1 MKKIFKLH
9 GNSIN
14 KRINVKKITKYVIKN
29 SLKRIFLYRAC
40 LARLK
45 MMGVTKVFS
54 YTLAHETGVT
64 SDQVRKDFSE
74 FGIKGNK
81 RGGYEIND
89 LLEKMETI
97 FHRNKDHNIIL
108 VGMGNLGQALS
119 KYSKFVQ
126 RNMNIVATFDID
138 PFKQK
143 IRSEIPVYSLSRLRE
158 IIDRFRVKVAILAVP
173 EISAQEV
180 SDEMVREGIKGIVNF
195 APVLLKVPPDVV
207 VNNVNLSDELESVIY
222 YVHQMMK
229 DNGLK
234 NIELL
239 YRDLKY

>member
-1 MKKIFKLH
+1 MKQ
-9 GNSIN
+9 
-14 KRINVKKITKYVIKN
+14 ITKHVIKN

-40 LARLK
+40 LVRLK
-45 MMGVTKVFS
+45 MMGVEKVFS
-54 YTLAHETGVT
+54 YTLANETGVT
-64 SDQVRKDFSE
+64 SEQVRKDFSE
-74 FGIKGNK
+74 FSIKGNK

-89 LLEKMETI
+89 LLEKMEKI
-97 FHRNKDHNIIL
+97 FHRNKDHNIVLI
-108 VGMGNLGQALS
+108 GMGNLGLALS

-143 IRSEIPVYSLSRLRE
+143 MRSGIPVYSMSRLKE

-180 SDEMVREGIKGIVNF
+180 ADELIRHGIKGIVNF
-195 APVLLKVPPDVV
+195 APVLLKVSPDVII
-207 VNNVNLSDELESVIY
+207 NNVNLCDELESVIY
-222 YVHQMMK
+222 YVHKQMK
-229 DNGLK
+229 ADGLK

-239 YRDLKY
+239 YRDMKY

>member
-1 MKKIFKLH
+1 
-9 GNSIN
+9 
-14 KRINVKKITKYVIKN
+14 VKQITKYVIKN

-45 MMGVTKVFS
+45 MMGVEKIFS
-54 YTLAHETGVT
+54 YTLANETGVT

-89 LLEKMETI
+89 LLEKMENI
-97 FHRNKDHNIIL
+97 FHRNKDHNIVLI
-108 VGMGNLGQALS
+108 GMGNLGLALS

-138 PFKQK
+138 PYKQK
-143 IRSEIPVYSLSRLRE
+143 IRSDIPVYSMSRLKE
-158 IIDRFRVKVAILAVP
+158 IIERFKVKVAILAVP

-180 SDEMVREGIKGIVNF
+180 TDELIRVGIKGIVNF
-195 APVLLKVPPDVV
+195 APVLPKVPPEVV
-207 VNNVNLSDELESVIY
+207 INNVNLSDELESVIY
-222 YVHQMMK
+222 YVHKLMMV
-229 DNGLK
+229 DGLK

-239 YRDLKY
+239 YKDMKY

>member
-1 MKKIFKLH
+1 
-9 GNSIN
+9 
-14 KRINVKKITKYVIKN
+14 VKQITKCVIKN

-45 MMGVTKVFS
+45 MMGVQKVFS
-54 YTLAHETGVT
+54 YTLANETGVT

-74 FGIKGNK
+74 FGIRGNK
-81 RGGYEIND
+81 RGGYEINE
-89 LLEKMETI
+89 LLEKMESI
-97 FHRNKDHNIIL
+97 FHRNKDHNIVLI
-108 VGMGNLGQALS
+108 GMGNLGLALS

-143 IRSEIPVYSLSRLRE
+143 IRSDIPVYSMSRLKE

-180 SDEMVREGIKGIVNF
+180 SDDLVRVGIKGIVNF
-195 APVLLKVPPDVV
+195 APVLLKVPPEVV
-207 VNNVNLSDELESVIY
+207 INNVNLCDELESVIY
-222 YVHQMMK
+222 YVHKLMQ
-229 DNGLK
+229 NEEPK
-234 NIELL
+234 NLELL
-239 YRDLKY
+239 YKDMKY